1 MLIAFLGFPFLPL
14 SLTVSLCVSLSVLW
28 PRRKRVANTAHC
40 PPGPSPAACPAR
52 QSFICFVF
60 GALRCPQNENGNWFS
75 RFLAVLD
82 LALPAPA
89 PAAAE
94 AMATITTTSETTTL
108 I

>member
-1 MLIAFLGFPFLPL
+1 MKKKGCQHSPL
-14 SLTVSLCVSLSVLW
+14 SAV
-28 PRRKRVANTAHC
+28 P
-40 PPGPSPAACPAR
+40 CPAR

-89 PAAAE
+89 PEA
-94 AMATITTTSETTTL
+94 AMATITTTAETTTL

>member
-1 MLIAFLGFPFLPL
+1 MKKKGCQH
-14 SLTVSLCVSLSVLW
+14 SSLS
-28 PRRKRVANTAHC
+28 RR
-40 PPGPSPAACPAR
+40 PSPAACPAR

-89 PAAAE
+89 PAAEA
-94 AMATITTTSETTTL
+94 AMATITTTGETTTL

>member
-1 MLIAFLGFPFLPL
+1 MLVCLSFGHEEKGLPTQ
-14 SLTVSLCVSLSVLW
+14 LT
-28 PRRKRVANTAHC
+28 A
-40 PPGPSPAACPAR
+40 PGPSPAACPAR

-89 PAAAE
+89 RAE
-94 AMATITTTSETTTL
+94 AAMATITTTGETTTL

>member
-1 MLIAFLGFPFLPL
+1 MPFLAHCSNVNRISWFSLPLPLPLFLILCHFVCLSFGHEEKGLPTPL
-14 SLTVSLCVSLSVLW
+14 SAV
-28 PRRKRVANTAHC
+28 P
-40 PPGPSPAACPAR
+40 CPAR

-82 LALPAPA
+82 LAPAREA
-89 PAAAE
+89 
-94 AMATITTTSETTTL
+94 AMATITTTAETTTL

>member
-1 MLIAFLGFPFLPL
+1 MLVCLSFGHEEKGLPTQ
-14 SLTVSLCVSLSVLW
+14 LTV
-28 PRRKRVANTAHC
+28 PC
-40 PPGPSPAACPAR
+40 PCRSPAACPAR

-82 LALPAPA
+82 LA
-89 PAAAE
+89 PAAGA
-94 AMATITTTSETTTL
+94 AMATITTTGETTTL

>member
-1 MLIAFLGFPFLPL
+1 MKKKGCQH
-14 SLTVSLCVSLSVLW
+14 SSLS
-28 PRRKRVANTAHC
+28 
-40 PPGPSPAACPAR
+40 PGPSTAACPAR

-89 PAAAE
+89 E
-94 AMATITTTSETTTL
+94 AMATITTTGETTTL

>member
-1 MLIAFLGFPFLPL
+1 MKKKGCQHSPL
-14 SLTVSLCVSLSVLW
+14 SAV
-28 PRRKRVANTAHC
+28 
-40 PPGPSPAACPAR
+40 PSPAR

-89 PAAAE
+89 A
-94 AMATITTTSETTTL
+94 AMATITTTAETTTL

>member
-1 MLIAFLGFPFLPL
+1 MKKKGCQH
-14 SLTVSLCVSLSVLW
+14 SSLS
-28 PRRKRVANTAHC
+28 
-40 PPGPSPAACPAR
+40 PGPSPAACPAR

-82 LALPAPA
+82 LAPAAPA
-89 PAAAE
+89 AAPAAE
-94 AMATITTTSETTTL
+94 AMATITTTGETTTL